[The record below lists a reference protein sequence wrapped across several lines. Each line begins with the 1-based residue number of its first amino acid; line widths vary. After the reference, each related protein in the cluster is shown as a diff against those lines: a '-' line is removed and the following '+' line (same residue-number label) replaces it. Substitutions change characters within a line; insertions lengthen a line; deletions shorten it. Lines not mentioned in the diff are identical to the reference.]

1 MHSKLTAHRQRGVT
15 AIGWVFLLLPIFI
28 LGYVAMR
35 CISPFS
41 NYMALNRALD
51 NFAKDNAGNGALTK
65 DQLKDYLSRKWVS
78 EYIEK
83 PDVEDLAITRKEG
96 GWQIDANYE
105 QVVPLFYNVSLLF
118 EFEKSVEF
126 K

>member
-1 MHSKLTAHRQRGVT
+1 MHSQLTAHRQRGVT
-15 AIGWVFLLLPIFI
+15 AIGWVFLLVPIFI

-35 CISPFS
+35 CISPFN
-41 NYMALNRALD
+41 NYMAVIRAMD
-51 NFAKDNAGNGALTK
+51 NFAKDNAGNGSLTK
-65 DQLKDYLSRKWVS
+65 DQLKDLLSRKWVV
-78 EYIEK
+78 EYIER
-83 PDVEDLAITRKEG
+83 PDIEDLAISRKEG
-96 GWQIDANYE
+96 GWQIEANYE

>member
-1 MHSKLTAHRQRGVT
+1 MTSELSAHRQRGVT
-15 AIGWVFLLLPIFI
+15 AIGWVFLLLPIFL

-35 CISPFS
+35 CISPVS
-41 NYMALNRALD
+41 NYMAVNRALD
-51 NFAKDNAGNGALTK
+51 NFAKDNAGNGGLTK
-65 DQLKDYLSRKWVS
+65 DQLKDYLSRKWVV
-78 EYIEK
+78 EYIDR
-83 PDVEDLAITRKEG
+83 PDVSDLTITRKDG

>member
-1 MHSKLTAHRQRGVT
+1 MHSQLTAHRQRGVT

-41 NYMALNRALD
+41 NYMAVNRALD

-78 EYIEK
+78 EYIDK
-83 PDVEDLAITRKEG
+83 PDVEDLSITRKEG

>member
-1 MHSKLTAHRQRGVT
+1 MHSEFSAHRQRGVT
-15 AIGWVFLLLPIFI
+15 AIGWVFLLVPIFV

-35 CISPFS
+35 CITPFN
-41 NYMALNRALD
+41 NYMAVIRALD
-51 NFAKDNAGNGALTK
+51 NFAKDNSGNGALTK
-65 DQLKDYLSRKWVS
+65 DQLKDYLSRKWTT
-78 EYIEK
+78 EYIDK
-83 PDVEDLAITRKEG
+83 PNIEDLAITRKEG

>member
-1 MHSKLTAHRQRGVT
+1 MHSQLTAHRQRGVT
-15 AIGWVFLLLPIFI
+15 AIGWVFLLLPVV
-28 LGYVAMR
+28 LVGYVAMR
-35 CISPFS
+35 CISPFN
-41 NYMALNRALD
+41 NYMAVTRALD

-78 EYIEK
+78 EYIDK
-83 PDVEDLAITRKEG
+83 PDIEDLAITRKEG
-96 GWQIDANYE
+96 GWQIDASYE

-118 EFEKSVEF
+118 EFEKTVEF

>member
-78 EYIEK
+78 EYIDK

>member
-1 MHSKLTAHRQRGVT
+1 MHSELSAYRQRGVT
-15 AIGWVFLLLPIFI
+15 AIGWVFLLVPIFV
-28 LGYVAMR
+28 LGYVGMR
-35 CISPFS
+35 CITPFS
-41 NYMALNRALD
+41 NYMAVNRALD

-65 DQLKDYLSRKWVS
+65 DQLKDYLSRKWVV
-78 EYIEK
+78 EYIDR
-83 PDVEDLAITRKEG
+83 PDIEELAITRKDG
-96 GWQIDANYE
+96 GWQIAANYE